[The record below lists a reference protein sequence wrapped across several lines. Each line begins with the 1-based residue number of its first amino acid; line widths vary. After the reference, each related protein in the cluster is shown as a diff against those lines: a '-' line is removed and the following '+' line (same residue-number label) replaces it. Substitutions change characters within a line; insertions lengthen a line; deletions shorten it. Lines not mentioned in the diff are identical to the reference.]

1 MRSNGDKNQKKHLKT
16 VVDVFQHYLGDELKW
31 AQTQTVRSLFE
42 NDPHRS
48 RSFFSSALGIGLDFS
63 RERLSAHTLRQLEQF
78 AVVQAFEAKR
88 DAMFD
93 GAIVNPSEHRAAT
106 HVWLRSAQYGQF
118 SEPYQQKLQ
127 SFVETITDQSYRQQ
141 WKAIVHVGVGG
152 SDLGLRCLYDALAAQ
167 YEIKLPVNYVSSLD
181 PVALDKALVALNPET
196 TLVILTSKTAT
207 TLEVLDNWRRIQL
220 WQPAHL
226 RQTHSKIV
234 TTDPQAALRLGF
246 DAKAILP
253 FDANIGGRFSWSS
266 AVGVSIALAYGWDVW
281 QQLLTGAHQMD
292 VHFKT
297 APVDQNMPLRLAS
310 ISVWNNWGLDTC
322 VSGLYPYSQSL
333 AQLPFHW
340 QQLYMES
347 LGKRS
352 NYSGASCAYRTG
364 NVWLGGTGTQ
374 VQHTFFQMLH
384 QGTLRFWSLFMC
396 VRQMQGD
403 ARAIAQLQ
411 RACVS
416 QANALALGATQEELH
431 HYFGEAAQTNEA
443 VLGNRRFVGNQ
454 SSSILILP
462 DISAITLGK
471 LMALLEH
478 WVVSESIL
486 MDLNPFDQFGV
497 ELGKV
502 LAKQDV
508 CGGEVDLNSRMTSV
522 FMEQMCR

>member
-1 MRSNGDKNQKKHLKT
+1 MRSNNDKNQKKHPKT
-16 VVDVFQHYLGDELKW
+16 VLGVFQQYLGDELKW

-48 RSFFSSALGIGLDFS
+48 HSFFSSALGIGLDFS
-63 RERLSAHTLRQLEQF
+63 RERLSAHTLKQLERF
-78 AVVQAFEAKR
+78 AVEQSFETKR
-88 DAMFD
+88 NAMFD
-93 GAIVNPSEHRAAT
+93 GEIVNPSEHRSAT

-118 SEPYQQKLQ
+118 SEPYQEMLA
-127 SFVETITDQSYRQQ
+127 SFVGTIAHQIQLQ
-141 WKAIVHVGVGG
+141 KWKAIVHVGVGG

-167 YEIKLPVNYVSSLD
+167 HEIKLPVSYVSSLD
-181 PVALDKALVALNPET
+181 PIALDKALADLNPET

-226 RQTHSKIV
+226 RPTHSKIV
-234 TTDPQAALRLGF
+234 TADAHAALSLGF
-246 DAKAILP
+246 CANAILP

-281 QQLLTGAHQMD
+281 QQLLTGAGQMD

-297 APVDQNMPLRLAS
+297 APVDQNMPLRLAM

-322 VSGLYPYSQSL
+322 VSGLYPYSQAL

-340 QQLYMES
+340 QQLSMES

-352 NYSGASCAYRTG
+352 SHEGSPCAYRTG

-431 HYFGEAAQTNEA
+431 RYFGEAAQTNA
-443 VLGNRRFVGNQ
+443 SALGNRRFVGNQ
-454 SSSILILP
+454 SSSILTLP
-462 DISAITLGK
+462 DVSAISLGK

-502 LAKQDV
+502 LAKQAVGD
-508 CGGEVDLNSRMTSV
+508 EADLNSHMTSV